1 MNVQC
6 PNCPMRFPMTSVLKY
21 HQEMAHQSK
30 DIICNICGKA
40 VKANRMKTHI
50 SNIHTLD
57 VEKKLQ
63 CDKCD
68 YRTNDSSTLNRHMYT
83 HSDDPN
89 AGKTRKCEIC
99 YKMFFT
105 SQKLKEHL
113 LTHGKIRPY
122 QCKLCSGT
130 FTNFSGHR
138 LHMMNTVR
146 VYFSIYTKA
155 KNDFFST
162 FKTVIMLIFKL
173 AGQSE
178 LRLDTFLKL
187 FVQI

>member
-40 VKANRMKTHI
+40 VKANRMKAHI

-68 YRTNDSSTLNRHMYT
+68 YRTNDSSSLNRHMYT

-105 SQKLKEHL
+105 GQKLKEHL

-146 VYFSIYTKA
+146 VYFFQHKLKPKMKIF
-155 KNDFFST
+155 DFQNRCCAHFL
-162 FKTVIMLIFKL
+162 LIIEF
-173 AGQSE
+173 
-178 LRLDTFLKL
+178 
-187 FVQI
+187 

>member
-173 AGQSE
+173 PGQSE
-178 LRLDTFLKL
+178 LFLDTFLK
-187 FVQI
+187 